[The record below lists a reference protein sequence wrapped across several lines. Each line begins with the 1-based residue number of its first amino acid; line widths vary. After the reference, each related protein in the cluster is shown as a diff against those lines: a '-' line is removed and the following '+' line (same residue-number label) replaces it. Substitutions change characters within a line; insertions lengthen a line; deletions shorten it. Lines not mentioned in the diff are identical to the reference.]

1 MILIIDNYDSFVYNI
16 VQIVGKLDSS
26 IIVCRN
32 DKINISEISNISP
45 SHIIISPGPCT
56 PSKAGISIQV
66 IKRFAGKIPLLGV
79 CLGHQ
84 SLAEAFGGRVIH
96 AAKLMHGKTSKIYHD
111 GKTIYKGLPNP
122 FEATRYHSLIV
133 EKKSL
138 PKCLNISA
146 WTKEGEIMGLRLNRN
161 NSSMSG
167 IAKLTEGI
175 QFHPESVLT
184 KYGNIILK
192 NFLREK

>member
-1 MILIIDNYDSFVYNI
+1 MLIVIDNYDSFVYNI

-66 IKRFAGKIPLLGV
+66 IKKFAGKIPLLGV

-184 KYGNIILK
+184 KYGSIILK